1 MSQLRDQFYK
11 ECGCTWI
18 NGDGE
23 PDIDYVK
30 WLEAKVEK
38 LTPTIEQC
46 GTDAQQLKPTI
57 LTREQM
63 WGHLKTIPTPSADV
77 LLSGGMMMYYVDA
90 CYDYMCQH
98 FGH

>member
-38 LTPTIEQC
+38 LTPAIEQ
-46 GTDAQQLKPTI
+46 TEP
-57 LTREQM
+57 E
-63 WGHLKTIPTPSADV
+63 HLQGKKTV
-77 LLSGGMMMYYVDA
+77 
-90 CYDYMCQH
+90 
-98 FGH
+98 